1 VNKTIVAW
9 WSWGLAVLF
18 LFYEFFVRVYP
29 SIMAKE
35 LMEAFD
41 ATAGELGV
49 LSAFFFYAYA
59 PMQIPVG
66 MLMDRYGARKL
77 LTFAALICGIG
88 SFLFGMA
95 GTMPPAQLGRF
106 LMGIGSSFA
115 FVGMIYVCSH
125 WFPPQKLALLVGIGN
140 SIGMLGAV
148 GAEGPL
154 SYAVRDFGWRG
165 VVNAF
170 GFIGVA
176 LAVILF
182 LFIKK
187 DSKKKSAK
195 SKEDFQGLTKNLG
208 MVASNPRTWLNALI
222 ALLFYMTTAAFASL
236 WGIPFLHESYGLSKE
251 VAGFAV
257 SMIFVGWIIGG
268 PIIGYISDHF
278 KRRKPFLYGSILGC
292 LICLL
297 PVIYISHLPITLV
310 FILLFLVGFFQAAQL
325 LNFSLGIELNP
336 IEAKGTSIALTNFCV
351 AVGTSVMQPLLGV
364 ILDMNW
370 DGAMSDG
377 IPVYSVENYHVA
389 MLSFPITLVAA
400 FVLLLFLKEKKAGK
414 DETFWSRIIGMD

>member
-1 VNKTIVAW
+1 M
-9 WSWGLAVLF
+9 
-18 LFYEFFVRVYP
+18 RVYP

-35 LMEAFD
+35 LMGAFD

-95 GTMPPAQLGRF
+95 GTIPPAQLGRF
-106 LMGIGSSFA
+106 FMGIGSSFA

-208 MVASNPRTWLNALI
+208 LVASNPRTWLNALI

-310 FILLFLVGFFQAAQL
+310 FTLLFLVGFFQAAQL

-351 AVGTSVMQPLLGV
+351 AVGTSVMQPLLGL